1 MAGWG
6 TLMAVPVDCWP
17 NANAANISRRRVPA
31 PPPPR
36 VIFWTGPIPSPVL
49 TPCGTMRAPC
59 GPMRTLCGPMPAP
72 CDHMRPHASHTGP
85 CWSCDLCP
93 CDPVLRGFPP
103 VPLAVLW
110 IGPPVVGR
118 AVIPYTQDSPQSL
131 PAPHPGPPGSP
142 LSLNYSQ
149 CCVLCVVFD
158 GIRRIWENFG
168 AHKEGGGGYLLIA
181 HCSRNSQWRRLTP
194 QGTAVVFLEPAEL
207 QQPRNGEPS
216 SWR

>member
-1 MAGWG
+1 LDQQGWG
-6 TLMAVPVDCWP
+6 TLMA
-17 NANAANISRRRVPA
+17 ATQRQRIKYRPA
-31 PPPPR
+31 PRACPPPR

-118 AVIPYTQDSPQSL
+118 AVIRKTVRSRYPRPT
-131 PAPHPGPPGSP
+131 PGPREVPCPSIIP
-142 LSLNYSQ
+142 SAV
-149 CCVLCVVFD
+149 CCVLYSMA
-158 GIRRIWENFG
+158 FG
-168 AHKEGGGGYLLIA
+168 AFGKIWARTKKGGGGYLLIA

-194 QGTAVVFLEPAEL
+194 QGTAVVFL
-207 QQPRNGEPS
+207 
-216 SWR
+216 